1 MNQIPQDI
9 DSLPKKKKYHPMW
22 KSFLAGFIL
31 AYTVGAAIGVYV
43 LGNTGLD

>member
-1 MNQIPQDI
+1 MNQIPLDI

-31 AYTVGAAIGVYV
+31 AYTVGAGIGFSV